1 MTINEA
7 HKICEDFYRLS
18 NPNDEDRF
26 LVTEALDYLITE
38 TKDPGYMLELGG
50 LYYEQKQFELARK
63 YYELAA
69 EYDNTAALLCLGYI
83 WYYGRTGAR
92 DYEKAFHYFDMARMR
107 GDVNAAYKVADMYR
121 RGLYVERDESKYREI
136 IEDLYREF
144 RRDSSYYLSR
154 PYSKLPEVYL
164 RMGELLAGDGKTKK
178 ALKLYDTS
186 RMLIARRIRDSA
198 FFGDRTIM
206 KELIG
211 RIYEL
216 RRPDPNHIGLFD
228 LYELLRKPCLVRF
241 CFEGEAHEVE
251 ALIEEEPRGTEALIE
266 EDPRGA
272 EASIEEDPR
281 GAEAAEEYKAV
292 VIRFDGYWYRTTDD
306 FFEKAQI
313 GEELLTSLYEEL
325 YDFEVA
331 KD

>member
-1 MTINEA
+1 MTIIEA
-7 HKICEDFYRLS
+7 HKICEDYYRLS

-136 IEDLYREF
+136 IEDLYRE
-144 RRDSSYYLSR
+144 
-154 PYSKLPEVYL
+154 
-164 RMGELLAGDGKTKK
+164 
-178 ALKLYDTS
+178 
-186 RMLIARRIRDSA
+186 
-198 FFGDRTIM
+198 
-206 KELIG
+206 
-211 RIYEL
+211 
-216 RRPDPNHIGLFD
+216 
-228 LYELLRKPCLVRF
+228 
-241 CFEGEAHEVE
+241 
-251 ALIEEEPRGTEALIE
+251 
-266 EDPRGA
+266 
-272 EASIEEDPR
+272 
-281 GAEAAEEYKAV
+281 
-292 VIRFDGYWYRTTDD
+292 
-306 FFEKAQI
+306 
-313 GEELLTSLYEEL
+313 
-325 YDFEVA
+325 
-331 KD
+331 